1 MSYEIFRH
9 QRNFRVLLQAMA
21 RPGRL
26 RRIEVGDL
34 PSPVWAIA
42 ECLLDSQVSHSLA
55 GSHPE
60 EIPPDGFSAATGS
73 RAAGVPE
80 ADFVF
85 VFDPPAASVIRAAR
99 RGEAE
104 SPEAAA
110 TLVFSLRLRRPDPA
124 ARLRVRLAGP
134 GIAAPEG
141 IAPEMPGIPL
151 EVFTALAEVN
161 ADYPLGVDAIF
172 LLPNGELMCLP
183 RSTRITVEG

>member
-1 MSYEIFRH
+1 MSAEIFRH

-26 RRIEVGDL
+26 RRLEVGDL
-34 PSPVWAIA
+34 PSPAWAIA
-42 ECLLDSQVSHSLA
+42 ECLLDSQVSFCLA
-55 GSHPE
+55 GSRPE
-60 EIPPDGFSAATGS
+60 EVPPEDFSAATGS
-73 RAAGVPE
+73 QAAGLPE

-85 VFDPPAASVIRAAR
+85 VSGPPAESVIRAAR
-99 RGEAE
+99 RGRPE
-104 SPEAAA
+104 SPEEAA
-110 TLVFSLRLRRPDPA
+110 TLVFSLTRRPPDPA
-124 ARLRVRLAGP
+124 ERLRVRLSGP

-151 EVFTALAEVN
+151 PVFTALAEVN